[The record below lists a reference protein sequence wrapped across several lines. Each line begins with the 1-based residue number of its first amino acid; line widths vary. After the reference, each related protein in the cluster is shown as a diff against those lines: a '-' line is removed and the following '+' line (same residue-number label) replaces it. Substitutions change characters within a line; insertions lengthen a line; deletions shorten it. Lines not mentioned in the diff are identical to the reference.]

1 METCMRSENRRKKVG
16 LSKAPRSAWKPGQ
29 SGNHGS
35 RPKAVAEIRDLA
47 REHGQKA
54 IERLV
59 ELLDSKNESVALRA
73 AEALLARGY
82 GRPVQG
88 IELNSKEG
96 HSPQTVEIVFVK
108 PPKRTD
114 LTVSDFPQRMLR

>member
-1 METCMRSENRRKKVG
+1 MRSENRRKKVG

-47 REHGQKA
+47 REHDQKA